1 MNELKIFTVSE
12 ANQLLPVLTN
22 LISELHKKRDLATQ
36 TEVRI
41 DSLELIAG
49 SDEASKKELE
59 HLLDAYRRLVS
70 EFYAVVDQIHELGCF
85 LKDVDLGLIDFYGLV
100 SGQVVHL
107 CWKLGESEISYWHE
121 TGQGY
126 SSRQPLIPD

>member
-12 ANQLLPVLTN
+12 ASQLLPVLTN
-22 LISELHKKRDLATQ
+22 LISELHKKRALATQ
-36 TEVRI
+36 TEVQI

-49 SDEASKKELE
+49 SDEASKKEFE
-59 HLLDAYRRLVS
+59 HLLDSYRRMVS

-100 SGQVVHL
+100 SGQVVYL
-107 CWKLGESEISYWHE
+107 CWKLGEPEIGYWHE